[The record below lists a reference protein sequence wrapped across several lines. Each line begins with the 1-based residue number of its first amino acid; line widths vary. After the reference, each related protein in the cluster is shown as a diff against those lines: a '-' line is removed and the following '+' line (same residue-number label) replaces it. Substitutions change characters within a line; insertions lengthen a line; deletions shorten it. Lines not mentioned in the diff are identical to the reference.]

1 MVAIP
6 NPRNTPVGDI
16 FWWTSQQLS
25 SGTKKSNSFR
35 GSGEQTFAGLSEFEN
50 EELSARMKP
59 AATQSYQCV
68 K

>member
-16 FWWTSQQLS
+16 FLWTSQQLS
-25 SGTKKSNSFR
+25 SGAKKSNSFR
-35 GSGEQTFAGLSEFEN
+35 GSGEQTFAELSEFEN

-59 AATQSYQCV
+59 AATHARQCV
-68 K
+68 R